1 MSIMNNHTFKIHSDT
16 QIAHVELQVRD
27 LDNMLRFYGQLMG
40 FQVVEQANGRA
51 RLAAQPDS
59 PALLTLVHN
68 PQAELQPSSS
78 FGVGLYHTAFRFA
91 GRGPLATALLR
102 VVAAGWPLQGASD
115 HQVSEAI
122 YFADPE
128 GNGIEIYRDRPRAN
142 WPRLQDSIQMG
153 NLPLDL
159 NKLLEEA
166 DREAAEAGA
175 IDPGTDIG
183 HIHLQV
189 SDTGLAQSFYGDV
202 LGLDV
207 MMAMPSAL
215 FMAAGGYHHHLGAN
229 IWHSRGAPARQAGR
243 TGLLS
248 YAYRV
253 PDAAGWQAL
262 QQQLA
267 ASGRELLSIEREGA
281 PGLSLP
287 DQDGIQVEL
296 LGPKEPS

>member
-1 MSIMNNHTFKIHSDT
+1 MSIMNNQIFKIHPDT

-27 LDNMLRFYGQLMG
+27 LDNMLAFYHGLMG
-40 FQVVEQANGRA
+40 FPLLERGQGRA
-51 RLAAQPDS
+51 RLAANKAG

-68 PQAELQPSSS
+68 PQAELQPSSTY
-78 FGVGLYHTAFRFA
+78 GVGLYHTAFRFVD
-91 GRGPLATALLR
+91 RTALGTTLLR
-102 VVAAGWPLQGASD
+102 VAGGGWPLQGASD

-128 GNGIEIYRDRPRAN
+128 GNGIEIYRDRPRAD

-159 NKLLEEA
+159 NKLVEEA
-166 DREAAEAGA
+166 DRQTAQEGPIHPE
-175 IDPGTDIG
+175 TVIG
-183 HIHLQV
+183 HMHLQV
-189 SDTGLAQSFYGDV
+189 SDTAMAQAFYGDL
-202 LGLDV
+202 LGMDV

-229 IWHSRGAPARQAGR
+229 IWHSRGAPRREPGK

-248 YAYRV
+248 YAYQV
-253 PDAAGWQAL
+253 PDPTGWEALLGQLEDSGQELQA
-262 QQQLA
+262 
-267 ASGRELLSIEREGA
+267 IEREGA
-281 PGLSLP
+281 PGVRLA

-296 LGPKEPS
+296 LGPAS